1 MIHSPNERRL
11 PDSLLFFGP
20 GRFRATTA
28 ILTALTEDIMEIAP
42 ATIENA
48 EEILVLQRLAYESEA
63 AIYGT
68 ALPPMADSLE
78 MMTARFLDR
87 RFLKAVER
95 DRIVGSVRGYQ
106 DGVTCHVE
114 RLIVHPEYRR
124 RGLGTALLSRI
135 ENAFPSARRFELFTG
150 DRSVDNLRLY
160 ERRGYR
166 PFRRER
172 LADRVMLVFL
182 EKATRVRDFQPGDR
196 ATFRRLNE
204 EWITKYFALED
215 KDRQLFDDPEGRI
228 IAQGGAILVLESDGE
243 VVGCCALIDR
253 NPETFEVAKMA
264 VAEGHQGRGHG
275 RILLQSCIDR
285 ARFCGKKRLFLETN
299 SRLTPAVT
307 MYRKFGFVELPPH
320 AWPQSDYAR
329 VDLVMELRLY

>member
-1 MIHSPNERRL
+1 M
-11 PDSLLFFGP
+11 
-20 GRFRATTA
+20 TA
-28 ILTALTEDIMEIAP
+28 ILTALTENHVDITP
-42 ATIENA
+42 ATVQDA
-48 EEILVLQRLAYESEA
+48 EEILTLQRLAYESEA

-68 ALPPMADSLE
+68 TLPPMADSLDV
-78 MMTARFLDR
+78 MTACFLDR

-95 DRIVGSVRGYQ
+95 DRIVGSVRGHQ
-106 DGVTCHVE
+106 DGATCHVE
-114 RLIVHPEYRR
+114 RLIVHPDFRR
-124 RGLGTALLSRI
+124 RGLGTALLNRI
-135 ENAFPSARRFELFTG
+135 ENAFPCARRFELFTG
-150 DRSVDNLRLY
+150 DRSADNLRLY
-160 ERRGYR
+160 ERQGYR

-172 LADRVMLVFL
+172 LDDRVTLVFL
-182 EKATRVRDFQPGDR
+182 EETMRVRDFQPGDR

-204 EWITKYFALED
+204 EWITKYFTIED
-215 KDRQLFDDPEGRI
+215 KDRQVFDDPEGRI
-228 IAQGGAILVLESDGE
+228 IALGGAILMLESNGQ

-253 NPETFEVAKMA
+253 DSKTFEVAKMA

-307 MYRKFGFVELPPH
+307 MYRKSGFVELPAH

-329 VDLVMELRLY
+329 VDLVMELRL